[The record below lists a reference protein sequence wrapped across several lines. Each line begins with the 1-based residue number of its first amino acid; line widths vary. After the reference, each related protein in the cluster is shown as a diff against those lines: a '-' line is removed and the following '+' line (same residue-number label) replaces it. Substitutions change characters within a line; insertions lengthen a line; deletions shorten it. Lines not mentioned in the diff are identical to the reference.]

1 MVLLKSSK
9 ALGLLLL
16 VIQVA
21 GMLAFVVSVHTI
33 FAVIRSAVPNG
44 GQVIPVEID
53 ENTGMAKLTFTM
65 SPGNGGFIGASLS
78 VQVGIVAPD
87 GQYLAMNST
96 KLYLD
101 PGSRKNIE
109 MTLKVPVERFNE
121 YAAGGGT
128 SLEVQTGVRTLQD
141 LVGFSTT
148 IRAKG
153 GGQ

>member
-1 MVLLKSSK
+1 MKSSK
-9 ALGLLLL
+9 ALGILLL

-33 FAVIRSAVPNG
+33 FAVMRSVVPNG

-53 ENTGMAKLTFTM
+53 ENTGIAKLTFTM

-78 VQVGIVAPD
+78 VQVGIVAPGD
-87 GQYLAMNST
+87 QYLAMNST
-96 KLYLD
+96 KLYLN
-101 PGSRKNIE
+101 PGSRKSLE

-121 YAAGGGT
+121 YAAGSGT